1 MASPAVFEM
10 LGPKRT
16 EVMTLIFR
24 GHVTSSI
31 PHRPFPICFFRHFLV
46 RRTV

>member
-24 GHVTSSI
+24 GHVTSS
-31 PHRPFPICFFRHFLV
+31 HRPFPICFFRHFLV
-46 RRTV
+46 RSTV